1 MFFLICRYRNN
12 EINLFI
18 DSSVN
23 IIIFFN
29 YMNRVRGK
37 HIFTVV
43 LLGTIF
49 ILPFVGWGQ
58 SKYSNEFLTLGI
70 GAKGLSLANTQVAMS
85 SDVTS
90 GYWNPAGLA
99 NVEQKY
105 QLSLMHAE
113 YFAGIAKYDYA
124 AFSYRI
130 DEQQAMGATII
141 RFGVDNIPNT
151 TQLIDEQGNIDYGRI
166 KNFSAVDWGVLL
178 SYGRTFKQVKGLAF
192 GGNFKIIHRR
202 IGDFSGAWGFGL
214 DAGLQYGVKK
224 WKFGLVVKDLTSTF
238 NVWYFN
244 LSDDMKEVFEL
255 TGNEIPQNGL
265 EYTLPRLLIGG
276 GRDFDLGKGF
286 SLMTAID
293 LDMSFD
299 GRRNEL
305 INSKAMNIS
314 PHLGIEFGYKNIV
327 FLRTGV
333 GNIQNERKLDPEKE
347 EKKVVTCQIN
357 MGIGICIK
365 NIVTVDYAYC
375 DIGDVS
381 ATLYSH
387 VFSLKLALNSFKKSS
402 SQ

>member
-1 MFFLICRYRNN
+1 MK
-12 EINLFI
+12 
-18 DSSVN
+18 
-23 IIIFFN
+23 
-29 YMNRVRGK
+29 GK
-37 HIFTVV
+37 WFFTVV
-43 LLGTIF
+43 LLSMVF
-49 ILPFVGWGQ
+49 FVPFAGRGQ
-58 SKYSNEFLTLGI
+58 SKYSNEFLSLGV
-70 GAKGLSLANTQVAMS
+70 GAKGLALANTQVAMT

-113 YFAGIAKYDYA
+113 YFASIAKYDFV
-124 AFSYRI
+124 AFSYRV
-130 DEQQAMGATII
+130 DELQSIGATII
-141 RFGVDNIPNT
+141 RFGVENIPNT
-151 TQLIDEQGNIDYGRI
+151 TQLIDKQGNVDYDRI
-166 KNFSAVDWGVLL
+166 TNFNAADWGILL

-202 IGDFSGAWGFGL
+202 IGDFTGAWGFGL
-214 DAGLQYGVKK
+214 DAGLQYQLKK
-224 WKFGLVVKDLTSTF
+224 WKFGLTLKDVTSTF

-244 LSDDMKEVFEL
+244 LSDEMKEVFEL

-265 EYTLPRLLIGG
+265 EYTMPRLLIGS

-286 SLMTAID
+286 SLMTTID

-314 PHLGIEFGYKNIV
+314 PHMGIEFGYKNIV

-333 GNIQNERKLDPEKE
+333 GNIQKERKLDLEKG
-347 EKKVVTCQIN
+347 EKNVVTCQIN
-357 MGIGICIK
+357 LGIGFCIK
-365 NIVTVDYAYC
+365 DIVTVDYAYC

-381 ATLYSH
+381 VALYSH
-387 VFSLKLALNSFKKSS
+387 VFSLKLALNSLKKAS